1 MISKEKIDFLNSLD
15 NDYSR
20 FIINVVNS
28 FKKRKKLLDKMIKEN
43 NYNIQTTK
51 LSNGMVNLDELWVDP
66 YYKTI
71 MRRALDNLLELLE
84 NVDIENIKENPNKFC
99 KKIIFAKIGELP
111 NKPEGLVDIVDFIKV
126 MDCGEDLNYYAANIN
141 EESIFKADHLSKALI
156 LKNISDE
163 TTRISKLYDY
173 VYDYLKEDFI
183 SNNYCDFRDN
193 KCIAQRHLRIY
204 PWHIKDGCCYNEFFK
219 CKHFDKA
226 NCNAKC
232 MACTLFSCPFLSK
245 MHITYYGRE
254 ILLFKAFLTK
264 DQMKHMIYDFYKT
277 KNEVIKAILKK

>member
-1 MISKEKIDFLNSLD
+1 MQNQWNLQPVS
-15 NDYSR
+15 
-20 FIINVVNS
+20 IN
-28 FKKRKKLLDKMIKEN
+28 
-43 NYNIQTTK
+43 
-51 LSNGMVNLDELWVDP
+51 
-66 YYKTI
+66 
-71 MRRALDNLLELLE
+71 
-84 NVDIENIKENPNKFC
+84 
-99 KKIIFAKIGELP
+99 FAKIGELP
-111 NKPEGLVDIVDFIKV
+111 NKPEGLVDIVDFIKD
-126 MDCGEDLNYYAANIN
+126 MDCGEELNFYATNIN
-141 EESIFKADHLSKALI
+141 EESIFKAEHLSKALI

-193 KCIAQRHLRIY
+193 KCIAQRHLRMY

-219 CKHFDKA
+219 CKHFNKA

-232 MACTLFSCPFLSK
+232 MACTLFSCPFLSR

>member
-141 EESIFKADHLSKALI
+141 EESIFK
-156 LKNISDE
+156 
-163 TTRISKLYDY
+163 
-173 VYDYLKEDFI
+173 
-183 SNNYCDFRDN
+183 
-193 KCIAQRHLRIY
+193 HLRMY
-204 PWHIKDGCCYNEFFK
+204 PWHIKDGCCYNEFLK
-219 CKHFDKA
+219 CKHFNKA